1 MAIEAETVSRE
12 DLLKRAADFVPV
24 LMEATS

>member
-1 MAIEAETVSRE
+1 MAIEAETVNRE
-12 DLLKRAADFVPV
+12 DLLKRAANLVPV